1 MPRGH
6 DHDPMYSLSIYA
18 RFSGQVFCKFSWK
31 KIVIGKKDR
40 CAVFGCKNKGLFPRN
55 IQWSSPL
62 ARKARVNTERVPP
75 GHPIILLKSSKF
87 DVAAV
92 SVKRSIYKGSVSFLT
107 LLYLMYCYFHHLPR
121 SIQQQGYQLLV
132 SSNGSRSYKREAFY
146 ITIFFVLTKC
156 SRGGSMLTLLSS
168 FFYELHPLDEEEGHL
183 TIR

>member
-107 LLYLMYCYFHHLPR
+107 LLYLMCCYFHHLPR
-121 SIQQQGYQLLV
+121 SIQQQEYQLLV

-146 ITIFFVLTKC
+146 ITVFLYWQNVLEGAVCWHYFQVFF
-156 SRGGSMLTLLSS
+156 MN
-168 FFYELHPLDEEEGHL
+168 F
-183 TIR
+183 IR